1 MWIETWIMDIDFLNI
16 LYLVLSVCAIVLTSF
31 LTILLIRWIKLIW
44 NLNKI
49 IWAMNTMIDMAN
61 AFLIK
66 PLRILEFLIEFFW
79 KFLWDKWKKNNSEKF
94 SEKK

>member
-1 MWIETWIMDIDFLNI
+1 MGIMEIDFLNI
-16 LYLVLSVCAIVLTSF
+16 LYLVLSVCAIVLTIF
-31 LTILLIRWIKLIW
+31 LSVFLIRWIKLIW

-66 PLRILEFLIEFFW
+66 PLQVLEFIIEHLW
-79 KFLWDKWKKNNSEKF
+79 KFLWNSDKSDKSDKIKNKK
-94 SEKK
+94 